1 MLTVCQRCTATN
13 ISDTLSLARACVGL
27 RHVWI
32 EAWSALS
39 PPQENTDVREKNN
52 RDGGGELHSRQALSA
67 AKYLPFYMNAIS

>member
-13 ISDTLSLARACVGL
+13 ISDSLSRALGL
-27 RHVWI
+27 RHVWN

-67 AKYLPFYMNAIS
+67 AKYLRFYMNAIS